1 MSCPAEV
8 ALQELPHLPAPLSD
22 HDNWSCGVSYRASG
36 MAAAG
41 PRLQFRMARSDRD
54 TEGAEEYKHLW
65 GDAVYSAVDDAD
77 DGDREATRNIRHG
90 TLPSFGVE

>member
-1 MSCPAEV
+1 MV
-8 ALQELPHLPAPLSD
+8 
-22 HDNWSCGVSYRASG
+22 
-36 MAAAG
+36 
-41 PRLQFRMARSDRD
+41 RSDRD
-54 TEGAEEYKHLW
+54 TEGAEEYQHLR